1 MYSVSGYLTEDI
13 DIVDTEN
20 PLVVTSCGIYRPL
33 HRQVMKT
40 TRPNG
45 RKDFQLL
52 YVAAGK
58 AFFQFGEEYMEVP
71 AGHMALY
78 RPDTVQYYEY
88 FVSDQ
93 PEVCWIHFTGRDAD
107 KLLGQTGFDQ
117 ANVVYCGTNTDYVE
131 IFRHIIQELQLKRPC
146 FETFVELYFRQLL
159 AVVNRSQLEI
169 KSTRYKN
176 SKEMEEI
183 VHYFNEYYS
192 QEICI
197 EDYAKSRHM
206 SVCWLIRS
214 FKRYMGVTPL
224 QYIASIRI
232 NKAKELLKGTNYSI
246 QEIADIVG
254 YNNSLYFSRIFKKL
268 TGYSPSQYRDT
279 P

>member
-1 MYSVSGYLTEDI
+1 MYSLTGYLTEDI
-13 DIVDTEN
+13 DIVDMEN
-20 PLVVTSCGIYRPL
+20 PLVVTSCGIYRL
-33 HRQVMKT
+33 NHRQVMLT
-40 TRPNG
+40 TRPSG
-45 RKDFQLL
+45 RKDYQLL
-52 YVAAGK
+52 YVASGR
-58 AFFQFGEEYMEVP
+58 AFFQFGEEYVEAP
-71 AGHMALY
+71 AGYLALY

-88 FVSDQ
+88 FLSDQ
-93 PEVCWIHFTGRDAD
+93 PEVCWIHFTGKDAD
-107 KLLGQTGFDQ
+107 KLMDQLGFDR
-117 ANVVYCGTNTDYVE
+117 ANVIYCGANAEYIE
-131 IFRHIIQELQLKRPC
+131 LLRHIIQELQLKRPC
-146 FETFVELYFRQLL
+146 FEQFLELYFRQFLT
-159 AVVNRSQLEI
+159 AVQRSQLENL
-169 KSTRYKN
+169 SSRYKN

-232 NKAKELLKGTNYSI
+232 NKAKELLKGTNYSV

-254 YNNSLYFSRIFKKL
+254 YDNPLYFSRIFKKL
-268 TGYSPSQYRDT
+268 TGYSPRQYRDN
-279 P
+279 

>member
-1 MYSVSGYLTEDI
+1 MYSLTGYLTEDI
-13 DIVDTEN
+13 DIVDMEN
-20 PLVVTSCGIYRPL
+20 PLVVTSCGIYRL
-33 HRQVMKT
+33 KHRQVMRT
-40 TRPNG
+40 TRLNG
-45 RKDFQLL
+45 RKDYQLL
-52 YVAAGK
+52 YVASGK
-58 AFFQFGEEYMEVP
+58 AFFQFGEEYVEAP
-71 AGHMALY
+71 AGYLALY
-78 RPDTVQYYEY
+78 RPNTVQYYEY
-88 FVSDQ
+88 FLSDQ

-107 KLLGQTGFDQ
+107 KLMDQLGFDR
-117 ANVVYCGTNTDYVE
+117 ANLIYCGTNAEYVE
-131 IFRHIIQELQLKRPC
+131 LLRHIIQELQLKRPC
-146 FETFVELYFRQLL
+146 FEQFLELYFRQFLT
-159 AVVNRSQLEI
+159 AVQRSHLENL
-169 KSTRYKN
+169 SSRYKN

-232 NKAKELLKGTNYSI
+232 NKAKELLKGTNYSV

-254 YNNSLYFSRIFKKL
+254 YDNPLYFSRIFKKL
-268 TGYSPSQYRDT
+268 TGYSPRQYRDN
-279 P
+279 